1 MFFTS
6 VWNNGYVI
14 SVTVLDKVLWSRLL
28 GPVIQLT
35 YVVEHDVVV
44 ALTSDVR
51 DASLSAVERKW
62 PSPER
67 LKSMSLQHHLVHGIG
82 FNPAL
87 LTGNVVE
94 HHRHHEE

>member
-1 MFFTS
+1 MFTS
-6 VWNNGYVI
+6 VWSNGYVI
-14 SVTVLDKVLWSRLL
+14 SVTVLDKVIWSGLL

-35 YVVEHDVVV
+35 YVVEYDVVV

-51 DASLSAVERKW
+51 DASLSAVERKR

-67 LKSMSLQHHLVHGIG
+67 LKGVSLQHHLVHGIG

-87 LTGNVVE
+87 LAGNFVE
-94 HHRHHEE
+94 HCKHHEQ